1 MQFIERSVLGVRS
14 AIWTFENSQMG
25 YRILLFPMIHVA
37 QPSFYA
43 EVSTRLSQ
51 CDVILYEGV
60 SGKLSKKLTR
70 AYLQLTR
77 NPRLG
82 LVGQREMSLDHVKE
96 RLVPADIEGAEFD
109 ERWKELSFFN
119 RFVLPIGAYFF
130 GLYLRLFGTRNLVAR
145 YIDTQML
152 ESREDHLRDDDTQ
165 ALDEIVL
172 DRRDQHLIN
181 VIDAQISELGDGK
194 QTIGIVYGA
203 SHMRAVARH
212 LVRNHGCRTLNGEWI
227 TVFDL

>member
-14 AIWTFENSQMG
+14 AIWTLENTRTG
-25 YRILLFPMIHVA
+25 FRVLLFPMIHVA

-43 EVSTRLSQ
+43 EVSKRLSS
-51 CDVILYEGV
+51 CDVILCEGI
-60 SGKLSKKLTR
+60 SSRYSKRLSR

-82 LVGQREMSLDHVKE
+82 LVAQHEMALDHVKE
-96 RLVPADIEGAEFD
+96 RLVLADIEGALFD
-109 ERWKELSFFN
+109 ESWKGLSFFN
-119 RFVLPIGAYFF
+119 RFVLPIAAYFF
-130 GLYLRLFGTRNLVAR
+130 GLYLRLFGTRRLMASQINS
-145 YIDTQML
+145 QML
-152 ESREDHLRDDDTQ
+152 ESREDFLKDEDLQAVDD
-165 ALDEIVL
+165 IVL
-172 DRRDQHLIN
+172 GRRDQHLIS
-181 VIDAQISELGDGK
+181 VIDDQIAKLDDTN

-212 LVRNHGCRTLNGEWI
+212 LVQNHECRIKTGEWI